1 VNEKLLPRIPTVGI
15 VQKSPSTPSQLS
27 HKHHHH
33 GGAISPSYGIDSS
46 VVYRFFTPPLA
57 GIGKLP
63 ALAGQYFSIGIT
75 VGILTVRFGGNT
87 FEDFAGTLF
96 LKIWREFLLSLKGG
110 QSVQKGAE
118 APPFLWEKGAPAN
131 FKIPKILTKF
141 SFGIGMVNTEK
152 IPKGSYQNTKS
163 VYNSN
168 SSRFCGSPCSLL

>member
-1 VNEKLLPRIPTVGI
+1 MNEKLLPRRIPTVGI

-33 GGAISPSYGIDSS
+33 GGAISPSYGVDSS

-96 LKIWREFLLSLKGG
+96 LKIWREFLLSLKRRAKCTKGG
-110 QSVQKGAE
+110 QSPPLPLGKG
-118 APPFLWEKGAPAN
+118 
-131 FKIPKILTKF
+131 
-141 SFGIGMVNTEK
+141 
-152 IPKGSYQNTKS
+152 GSRQ
-163 VYNSN
+163 
-168 SSRFCGSPCSLL
+168 F